1 MTTISKH
8 VSNTVSPGYGA
19 IPPLT
24 TSQVFITGA
33 GSAGNASTFGST
45 GNITLNGGSHIYAT
59 NTTSLGG
66 GSSGQFL
73 TTGLNGTSWTNP
85 STQFN
90 NSNGKPIM
98 TVPVGKD
105 EIVLEKDATLT
116 VKGKVVINDRDL
128 EERLNTIEK
137 VLQIPERDVKL
148 EAKHPKLKKL
158 YDEYINAL
166 GKYRTFE
173 SIKGND

>member
-1 MTTISKH
+1 MA
-8 VSNTVSPGYGA
+8 NTGTVTLTSGTSSIGYGA

-24 TSQVFITGA
+24 VGKVYTT
-33 GSAGNASTFGST
+33 
-45 GNITLNGGSHIYAT
+45 NGT
-59 NTTSLGG
+59 
-66 GSSGQFL
+66 SGQFL
-73 TTGLNGTSWTNP
+73 TSVSNGTSWTNP

-98 TVPVGKD
+98 TVPAGTD

-148 EAKHPKLKKL
+148 EKKHPKLKKL
-158 YDEYINAL
+158 YDEYIKELA
-166 GKYRTFE
+166 KYRMWNA
-173 SIKGND
+173 IKGDDNVA